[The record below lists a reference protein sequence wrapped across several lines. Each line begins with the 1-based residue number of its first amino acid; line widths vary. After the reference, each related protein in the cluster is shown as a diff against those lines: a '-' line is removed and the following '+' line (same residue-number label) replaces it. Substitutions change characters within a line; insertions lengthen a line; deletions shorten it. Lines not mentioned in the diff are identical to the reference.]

1 MHPEVEEARQEE
13 AHQEAVLQEEVLQE
27 EVHQEAVLQEEAL
40 QEEVHQEEAPQEE
53 DPQEEGNHLHSKL
66 KRHNQYP
73 NKLDHAMNLFEEQ
86 KLRNSEETEP
96 TPKNS

>member
-1 MHPEVEEARQEE
+1 MEEAHQEE

-27 EVHQEAVLQEEAL
+27 EEEA
-40 QEEVHQEEAPQEE
+40 HQEEAHQEE
-53 DPQEEGNHLHSKL
+53 DPQEEDNHLHSKL

-73 NKLDHAMNLFEEQ
+73 NKLDHTTNPFGEQ
-86 KLRNSEETEP
+86 RLRNSEETEP